1 MAGIVITIIP
11 SDTEVRAAAALAAA
25 AHLHLITDGQRTCLS
40 PVVPAG
46 WTRLAVHLKQPE
58 ERPHEPR

>member
-1 MAGIVITIIP
+1 MITIIP

-46 WTRLAVHLKQPE
+46 WTRLSVNCKPVQEAT
-58 ERPHEPR
+58 R

>member
-1 MAGIVITIIP
+1 MITIIP
-11 SDTEVRAAAALAAA
+11 SDTEVVAAAALAAA

-46 WTRLAVHLKQPE
+46 WTRLAVNCTKAQ
-58 ERPHEPR
+58 EPAR